1 MRSKWSKRYNLEK
14 RIMEQLDWKLL
25 SKIFNTKR
33 KRKRKYEML
42 MFQREYDL
50 LGFIKP
56 SDSLP
61 TLAVCIN
68 DNCILIFKTG
78 DGCWQKND

>member
-50 LGFIKP
+50 LGYIKP
-56 SDSLP
+56 SDLLP

-68 DNCILIFKTG
+68 DHSILIFKTG